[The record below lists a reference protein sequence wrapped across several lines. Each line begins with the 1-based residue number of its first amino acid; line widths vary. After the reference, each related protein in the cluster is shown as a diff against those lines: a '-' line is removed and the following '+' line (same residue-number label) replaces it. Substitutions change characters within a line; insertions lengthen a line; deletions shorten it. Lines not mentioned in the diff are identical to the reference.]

1 MIDPNKHLATLARRD
16 FLHHCGLGLGSIGL
30 AALVAADSSLA
41 DDSTSPG
48 PSRTRPNPLQPK
60 PPHFPAKAKAV
71 IQLFMAGG
79 PSQLDLFDDKPK
91 LKELSGQVVPKSYT
105 DGKRFAFLK
114 PNSKLLGTHRSF
126 KRYGE
131 SGAVFSEALPHMS
144 GIADDL
150 SFIKTMHTDNFNHG
164 PAKLLAQTGYQTFGH
179 PTLGT
184 WLLYGLGSVSQ
195 DLPGFV
201 VLQSGP
207 RGPRGGS
214 YLWSNGFLSST
225 YQGVPLRSQGD
236 PILNLGNPRGISSDR
251 QQRAIKAVSKLNALR
266 LAKTGDEEIA
276 ARTASYEMAFRMQS
290 SAPDLIDISHES
302 ALTLKQYGVTPGQ
315 ASFAFNCLLA
325 RRLVER
331 GVRCVTLFH
340 TEWDHH
346 GGGENLE
353 KHFDKVCAQVDQP
366 TAALIQDLK
375 QRGLYDETLVVWGGE
390 FGRTP
395 MGEVR
400 SSTGRDHHIEAY
412 TVALGGGGIKPGIT
426 VGETDEL
433 GFYPAEQSDRVH
445 VHDLQATVLHQM
457 GLDHLKLTHRFQGRD
472 FRLTDVGGNVVRQ
485 ITG

>member
-1 MIDPNKHLATLARRD
+1 MNTINTQLAQLARRD

-30 AALVAADSSLA
+30 SALMAADGAMAANPSVEAGSS
-41 DDSTSPG
+41 SP
-48 PSRTRPNPLQPK
+48 PHPLQPK

-105 DGKRFAFLK
+105 NGKRFAFLK
-114 PNSKLLGTHRSF
+114 PDSKLLGTHRTF
-126 KRYGE
+126 QRYGE
-131 SGAVFSEALPHMS
+131 SGAVFSEALPHMA

-164 PAKLLAQTGYQTFGH
+164 PAKLLAQTGYHAFGQ

-184 WLLYGLGSVSQ
+184 WLLYGLGSVSE

-201 VLQSGP
+201 VLQAGP

-236 PILNLGNPRGISSDR
+236 PILNLGSPRGISRAR
-251 QQRAIKAVSKLNALR
+251 QQRAIEAVSELNALR
-266 LAKTGDEEIA
+266 LAETGDREIA
-276 ARTASYEMAFRMQS
+276 ARTSSYEMAFRMQR
-290 SAPDLIDISHES
+290 SAPDLIDISQES
-302 ALTLKQYGVTPGQ
+302 AHTLAEYGVTPGQ
-315 ASFAFNCLLA
+315 ASFGFNCLLA

-346 GGGENLE
+346 GGGENLKE
-353 KHFDKVCAQVDQP
+353 HFDKICGQVDRP
-366 TAALIQDLK
+366 TAALVKDLK
-375 QRGLYDETLVVWGGE
+375 QRGMYDDTLIVWGGE

-400 SSTGRDHHIEAY
+400 ESTGRDHHIEAY

-433 GFYPAEQSDRVH
+433 GFYPAEQSQRVH
-445 VHDLQATVLHQM
+445 VHDLHATVLHQM
-457 GLDHLKLTHRFQGRD
+457 GLDHLQLTHRFQGRD
-472 FRLTDVGGNVVRQ
+472 FRLTDVGGKVVKQ
-485 ITG
+485 IVG

>member
-1 MIDPNKHLATLARRD
+1 
-16 FLHHCGLGLGSIGL
+16 
-30 AALVAADSSLA
+30 
-41 DDSTSPG
+41 
-48 PSRTRPNPLQPK
+48 
-60 PPHFPAKAKAV
+60 
-71 IQLFMAGG
+71 
-79 PSQLDLFDDKPK
+79 
-91 LKELSGQVVPKSYT
+91 
-105 DGKRFAFLK
+105 
-114 PNSKLLGTHRSF
+114 
-126 KRYGE
+126 
-131 SGAVFSEALPHMS
+131 MS
-144 GIADDL
+144 GLADDL

-251 QQRAIKAVSKLNALR
+251 QQRAIKAVSKLNTLR